1 MLQANINQ
9 QQIRIGNCPLRI
21 QFDKLFSIYKSP
33 DASVASCFIDSE
45 WKIDFLRNFGEQEF
59 IQWNL
64 LKNCIMEVDLN
75 GAEDR
80 VSWCLE
86 KPGVFSVK
94 SLYKH
99 AVFSLLDQLQQE
111 FAIKD
116 LGDVHYFLCVVVE
129 KKPDG
134 IILTMRKYI
143 NDLLDRAHMRK
154 CKPVNIPMSSTKK
167 LSKNE
172 GNALTAQE
180 ATTYRSIVGA
190 LQYLTLTRHD
200 IAYPVSKVCQIL
212 SAPTIQHWSIV
223 KRILR
228 FLK

>member
-1 MLQANINQ
+1 MVYILVYVDDI
-9 QQIRIGNCPLRI
+9 IM
-21 QFDKLFSIYKSP
+21 
-33 DASVASCFIDSE
+33 ASS
-45 WKIDFLRNFGEQEF
+45 
-59 IQWNL
+59 
-64 LKNCIMEVDLN
+64 
-75 GAEDR
+75 
-80 VSWCLE
+80 
-86 KPGVFSVK
+86 SV
-94 SLYKH
+94 H
-99 AVFSLLDQLQQE
+99 VTRSLLDQLQQE